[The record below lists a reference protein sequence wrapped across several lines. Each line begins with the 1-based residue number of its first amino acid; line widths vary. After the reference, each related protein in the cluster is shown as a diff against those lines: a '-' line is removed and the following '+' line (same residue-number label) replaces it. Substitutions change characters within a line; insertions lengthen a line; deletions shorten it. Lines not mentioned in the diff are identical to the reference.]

1 MVSLVLYVMVYTP
14 MKQHS
19 PGALVVGAIP
29 GAMPPLMGWTAATG
43 HLELHGLVLFAIMF
57 LWQLPHFLAITLYRT
72 SDYQNAGYKVTVT
85 EHGLLTAKVQ
95 IVLYLAALVPVSL
108 MLVPLGIGGPVYLW
122 TALVGGAV
130 FFGVGVAGMRKAAG
144 NRWARLLFT
153 VSLLYLSLLMVGLL
167 VGQALNGPED
177 AAALLGVLRLI

>member
-1 MVSLVLYVMVYTP
+1 MT
-14 MKQHS
+14 Q
-19 PGALVVGAIP
+19 G
-29 GAMPPLMGWTAATG
+29 
-43 HLELHGLVLFAIMF
+43 
-57 LWQLPHFLAITLYRT
+57 
-72 SDYQNAGYKVTVT
+72 
-85 EHGLLTAKVQ
+85 LTADGDEDLTLDFGFITPPKPGE
-95 IVLYLAALVPVSL
+95 LPKTGSDA
-108 MLVPLGIGGPVYLW
+108 MVPLGIGGPVYLW

-130 FFGVGVAGMRKAAG
+130 FIGVGVAGMRQAAG